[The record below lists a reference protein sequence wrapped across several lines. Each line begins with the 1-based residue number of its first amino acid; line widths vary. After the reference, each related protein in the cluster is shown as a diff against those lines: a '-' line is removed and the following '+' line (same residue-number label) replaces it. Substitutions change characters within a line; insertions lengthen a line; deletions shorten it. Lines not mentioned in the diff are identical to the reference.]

1 MTMKAINSITS
12 YQAQPRIE
20 ENALQQATVRQ
31 LSGSESLHTADHH
44 SVTNDVM
51 SFYQEDLEE
60 AKHHPHASMS
70 SASPQHV
77 GPTHDEEIH
86 QTASQKNSGSL
97 AKNNS
102 SSQKANSNSRDSQGK
117 TAAADAKSSSS
128 QETKNTEG
136 QHDNSSSSQETK
148 NTEGQHDNSSL
159 PEEGG
164 LLSLLSLAPSSEG
177 ALDTTT
183 EESGVSA
190 TSGLASSL
198 PAPVAMAVRSV
209 KFSNLLDELVSSV
222 DSMRLNVGASGRDI
236 MINLSSKALGDTNI
250 LISGNSTHLEVAFS
264 TLNAA
269 SNTLLNSNLT
279 TLQNH
284 LAAIC
289 PGQFVE
295 VRTQLTPS
303 NSSTWNQEG
312 DQSEGDLA
320 SFDRRNRG
328 DQQRENQ

>member
-1 MTMKAINSITS
+1 MKAINSITS

-136 QHDNSSSSQETK
+136 QHDNSS
-148 NTEGQHDNSSL
+148 L

-236 MINLSSKALGDTNI
+236 MINLSSKVLEDTNI
-250 LISGNSTHLEVAFS
+250 LISSNASHLEIAFS
-264 TLNAA
+264 TINAA